1 MHAEVKNEQR
11 RVAEEPYIAKV
22 LEDEQGVETKLVEA
36 HSLYPD
42 DGVVEH
48 IGQEEAMVQGSHA
61 LEKPIDRHDTELVV
75 ADHYVAIELS
85 PRPNRVYAQLT
96 PNFYNGTCPQAL
108 PIVKA
113 AIKQAL
119 DHRDYVYMVFVL
131 DLNVAFRLGV
141 PSWTIMLG
149 RRDSRSAS
157 LSDANNN
164 LPGPTSSLTSLISAF
179 QAQRLSAQDMVALS
193 GAHTIGQESTMNPT
207 ETTDLQLLCKTF
219 VPSTV
224 VLVTTYNTDQEAFFT
239 DFAAAMVRMGNIK
252 PLTGTQGEIRT
263 NCRRIN

>member
-1 MHAEVKNEQR
+1 
-11 RVAEEPYIAKV
+11 
-22 LEDEQGVETKLVEA
+22 
-36 HSLYPD
+36 
-42 DGVVEH
+42 
-48 IGQEEAMVQGSHA
+48 
-61 LEKPIDRHDTELVV
+61 
-75 ADHYVAIELS
+75 
-85 PRPNRVYAQLT
+85 
-96 PNFYNGTCPQAL
+96 
-108 PIVKA
+108 
-113 AIKQAL
+113 
-119 DHRDYVYMVFVL
+119 
-131 DLNVAFRLGV
+131 
-141 PSWTIMLG
+141 MLG

-224 VLVTTYNTDQEAFFT
+224 VLELFNGCFPDAQVTTYNTDQEAFFT